1 MSEEET
7 VTIDGEEY
15 LVKDLSA
22 DAQAVVQS
30 LRFVEQ
36 ELAQNQAR
44 IAVLNTAK
52 SAYISSLK
60 GELVSKNS

>member
-44 IAVLNTAK
+44 IAVLNTA
-52 SAYISSLK
+52 
-60 GELVSKNS
+60 